1 MMIETKIHEKQSLVR
16 LRASDGFLVS
26 SVLVTQDYKQIEAV
40 LEIPTVVQ
48 IHGLLGHFLARGTPR
63 LLPHAL
69 LEQGFNSLSINSR
82 LAYAGQITGKGI
94 FDDSINDIDA
104 AVDFLINEGFKN
116 IFILGYSLG
125 ASMVVYW
132 ASKRN
137 NPLIKGL
144 ILEGVHYSTNEAHR
158 MRLQKWSGTPTYEE
172 IYEKAKMILG
182 DDPYNSKNDETFIIY
197 KSRGPT
203 PEPINNDPFT
213 YKTWWFMM
221 GPHADAAKAFKHI
234 EKINIP
240 ILFMRGE
247 NDYNVQQWEIDEL
260 VKLAV
265 TAGNNEIRSIQIP
278 DARHDCMEN
287 PEVMLNEVASFIND
301 YS

>member
-1 MMIETKIHEKQSLVR
+1 MSETKIHERQKLVR
-16 LRASDGFLVS
+16 LRASDGCLVS
-26 SVLVTQDYKQIEAV
+26 SLLVTKDYEEIEAV
-40 LEIPTVVQ
+40 LETPTVLQ

-69 LEQGFNSLSINSR
+69 LERGFNSLSINSR
-82 LAYAGQITGKGI
+82 LAFAGQITGRGI

-104 AVDFLINEGFKN
+104 AVDFLMNEGFKN

-132 ASKRN
+132 AAKRN

-158 MRLQKWSGTPTYEE
+158 MQLQKWSGTPTYEE

-203 PEPINNDPFT
+203 PEPINNDLFT
-213 YKTWWFMM
+213 YKTWWFMK

-247 NDYNVQQWEIDEL
+247 NDYNVQQSEIDEL

-287 PEVMLNEVASFIND
+287 PEVMVNEIVSFINA